1 MLLVTVV
8 VGDWVM
14 TAGMAVVFGVVTAI
28 VVAGFGVVVIS

>member
-8 VGDWVM
+8 VGDWVV
-14 TAGMAVVFGVVTAI
+14 TAGVEVVLGVVTAI